1 MGLAGFCLLES
12 GSQVRM
18 QATKRPASMI
28 ENEGLLSP
36 IPFGWPLSTTSPD
49 CLELRAQVEA
59 DVATIEAGFTGLS
72 AALHLS

>member
-1 MGLAGFCLLES
+1 
-12 GSQVRM
+12 
-18 QATKRPASMI
+18 MI